1 MKKKK
6 GFTLIEVIA
15 VLVIMAVIA
24 LIATPLVMSIIRKA
38 KDSADK
44 RSIDAYGR
52 SMEYAVAT
60 YMLNDAEFPT
70 SFNDINVEYRGAKV
84 ECAVNV
90 VNYDGSIFIDKCAVN
105 GKLVK
110 DSKFSSG
117 YYQVGKDT
125 GNYMFTLYK
134 DVNEVINNTA
144 GNGSSSGN
152 AGSNVSG
159 NGNTS
164 NQTSP
169 TLGTVTYNG
178 LSYYRLPNISVTAGY
193 VALVSEEPLS
203 YEDTVKY
210 AGNIPV
216 ANVNGFGVVAYYT
229 SDTCNQS
236 NTEGCKTDYESSNVK
251 AIIAAWA
258 ADNLKDGST
267 ATIMT
272 TEYLTNQGYALIG
285 NNTYGKTSN
294 TPNSLFSIGVDY
306 WAKDDNGN
314 VYKGNST
321 FNVTYPYDVAA
332 IRPIIIAKSSDV
344 KTPANSGNTVNNN
357 ANSNSANSVTNNT
370 ANDTVK
376 NPYTVDFIIM
386 FISIAVIV
394 VCVIIYVIYMITK
407 NKKDNAS
414 KKNATK
420 EENK

>member
-1 MKKKK
+1 MKKKR

-15 VLVIMAVIA
+15 VLVILAVIT
-24 LIATPLVMSIIRKA
+24 LIVTPLVMNIIRKA
-38 KDSADK
+38 KDSANK

-70 SFNDINVEYRGAKV
+70 SFDDISIEYRGAKV
-84 ECAVNV
+84 ECAVNI

-117 YYQVGKDT
+117 YYQVGRDT

-134 DVNEVINNTA
+134 DVNEVINNTS

-152 AGSNVSG
+152 TGSNVSG
-159 NGNTS
+159 NVNNS
-164 NQTSP
+164 NQTSS

-203 YEDTVKY
+203 YEDTLKY

-216 ANVNGFGVVAYYT
+216 ANVNGVGVVAYYS

-251 AIIAAWA
+251 VIIDAWA
-258 ADNLKDGST
+258 KDNVNSDST
-267 ATIMT
+267 ASIMT
-272 TEYLTNQGYALIG
+272 TEYLTNYGYALVG
-285 NNTYGKTSN
+285 NNVYSKTSS

-306 WAKDDNGN
+306 WAVDDNGN

-344 KTPANSGNTVNNN
+344 KPNGGNAGNNN
-357 ANSNSANSVTNNT
+357 SVNSVTNNT
-370 ANDTVK
+370 ANDAVN

-394 VCVIIYVIYMITK
+394 VCIIIYVIYMITK
-407 NKKDNAS
+407 KNKDNNKK
-414 KKNATK
+414 KETK
-420 EENK
+420 

>member
-15 VLVIMAVIA
+15 VLVILAVIT
-24 LIATPLVMSIIRKA
+24 LIVTPLVMNIIRKA
-38 KDSADK
+38 KDSANK

-52 SMEYAVAT
+52 SVEYAVAT

-70 SFNDINVEYRGAKV
+70 SFNDISIEYRGAKV

-117 YYQVGKDT
+117 YYQVGRDT

-134 DVNEVINNTA
+134 NVDEITHNT
-144 GNGSSSGN
+144 
-152 AGSNVSG
+152 SG
-159 NGNTS
+159 NGNINNNSNTIS
-164 NQTSP
+164 NQSNNDTQ
-169 TLGTVTYNG
+169 GIVTYNG
-178 LSYYRLPNISVTAGY
+178 LSYYRLSNVRVTAGY

-203 YEDTVKY
+203 YEDTLKY
-210 AGNIPV
+210 SGGIPV
-216 ANVNGFGVVAYYT
+216 TNVNGFGVVAYYS

-236 NTEGCKTDYESSNVK
+236 NTEGCTTDYASSNVK
-251 AIIAAWA
+251 VIIDAWA

-294 TPNSLFSIGVDY
+294 TPNNLFSIGVDY

-321 FNVTYPYDVAA
+321 FNVTYPYDVAS
-332 IRPIIIAKSSDV
+332 IRPIIIAKASDV
-344 KTPANSGNTVNNN
+344 KTNNPTNNVNNN
-357 ANSNSANSVTNNT
+357 TNSNSTNSVTNNT
-370 ANDTVK
+370 NGNVK

-394 VCVIIYVIYMITK
+394 VCTIIYIIYIIAK
-407 NKKDNAS
+407 NKKGNVDS
-414 KKNATK
+414 KSN
-420 EENK
+420 NKK